1 MSVIIVPCSGI
12 GKSYGT
18 VTREAAY
25 LVVDELRPDDTQIV
39 PLSLLVLGDAGR
51 SGGGARRAGDH
62 PGRLQAGLRHGQR
75 RPGRRPRAAREFTVL
90 DCYRRH
96 KDMKP
101 QGIAELNEGGLAL
114 ARALAEEV
122 AQAARTQSLRLK
134 EALPMPSPARNAK
147 SVSWPAPARRWP
159 KAL

>member
-25 LVVDELRPDDTQIV
+25 LVVDELRPDDTRIV
-39 PLSLLVLGDAGR
+39 PLSLLVLGDEEARAAVR
-51 SGGGARRAGDH
+51 SAPVITVDGCKLACATVNVS
-62 PGRLQAGLRHGQR
+62 QAGG
-75 RPGRRPRAAREFTVL
+75 RAAQAFTVL

-101 QGIAELNEGGLAL
+101 QGVAELNEGGLAL
-114 ARALAEEV
+114 ARALAEEISL
-122 AQAARTQSLRLK
+122 AAEELGGTGGTQRS
-134 EALPMPSPARNAK
+134 
-147 SVSWPAPARRWP
+147 
-159 KAL
+159 